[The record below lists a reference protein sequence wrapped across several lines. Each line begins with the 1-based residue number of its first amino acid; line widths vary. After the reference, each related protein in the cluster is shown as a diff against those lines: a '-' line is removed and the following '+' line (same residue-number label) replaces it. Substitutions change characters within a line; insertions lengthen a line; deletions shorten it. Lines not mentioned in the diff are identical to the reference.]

1 MTQGSKQDEAFGM
14 HDLTMQTLANN
25 RRSHSRGQMLQ
36 AHSENLDLIQ
46 SNQRLKEQVAE
57 LQALLNA
64 LSAFTQQCIVR
75 SRALKKTIQN
85 LRATWKAEGPESSCW
100 KTTDA
105 GIEAFFTA
113 TFEAILA
120 DPVESSDIRSEIEGV
135 LRRARENLQR

>member
-1 MTQGSKQDEAFGM
+1 MSQGSKQDEAFGM

-36 AHSENLDLIQ
+36 AHSENLDLLR

-64 LSAFTQQCIVR
+64 LSASTQQCMVR
-75 SRALKKTIQN
+75 SHALKKTIQHI
-85 LRATWKAEGPESSCW
+85 RATWKAEGPESSCW

-105 GIEAFFTA
+105 AIEAFFT
-113 TFEAILA
+113 TTYDEILA
-120 DPVESSDIRSEIEGV
+120 DPAQSSYIQSEIEGV

>member
-1 MTQGSKQDEAFGM
+1 MSQGSKQDEAFGM

-25 RRSHSRGQMLQ
+25 RRSRARGQMLQ
-36 AHSENLDLIQ
+36 AHSENLDLLR

-64 LSAFTQQCIVR
+64 LSALTRKCMVR
-75 SRALKKTIQN
+75 SGAMKKTVQH

-105 GIEAFFTA
+105 AIGAFFTA
-113 TFEAILA
+113 AYDEILA
-120 DPVESSDIRSEIEGV
+120 DPAQSSYIQSEIHGV
-135 LRRARENLQR
+135 LRRAREDLQR